1 MIHSP
6 FGGRV
11 NGAWGI
17 VLRSALEERTGVEVE
32 MQANDNGMIFR
43 FPSLEGLPPVDILQS
58 MTPAEARERLLRDL
72 PNSAA
77 FGAQFR
83 MNAGRALLLPR
94 AHGHRRTP
102 FWLQRLKAKDLLAV
116 VRKFKEFPIIAETY
130 RDCLR
135 DVFDLPHLEEVL
147 EAIQQGSIRVTAI
160 ETAVP
165 SPVAAD
171 LLFGFMEQY
180 LYEWDAP
187 KAERQL
193 QTLSV
198 RRDLLE
204 DLLGSGVELSEL
216 LRPEAVGEVVAES
229 RHTASGYQAR
239 SVEELAVFLEELG
252 DLSEAES
259 AAVCVRPPEGAD
271 TRAGAPGQAG
281 GAGNPQA
288 AAWLQQLAD
297 AGRVVKV
304 AIPTAGGP
312 EERWLAVELA
322 GEYVPDRAGGGAAMR
337 AADWSWPD
345 PEAILRRYL
354 RSSGPVTRQRV
365 LKRYAFPEE
374 WLDGA
379 LSRLVAARVVLKGHF
394 TPGGAPGACPPPCEE
409 YCDQGLLERIHRRS
423 LGLLRKEVQP
433 VSLSQY
439 AAFLTR
445 WQHLR
450 KGEGLL
456 GQEGLRTVMR
466 QLRGVAVPGAIW
478 EREVLP
484 LRLASYDPDELDD
497 LCQSG
502 ELVWAG
508 LGRDP
513 AGRASVSCR
522 AGRAG
527 FSWASR
533 TTAGSARPRGWYT
546 SNSRARVRHSRPTWR
561 PAPG

>member
-1 MIHSP
+1 
-6 FGGRV
+6 
-11 NGAWGI
+11 
-17 VLRSALEERTGVEVE
+17 
-32 MQANDNGMIFR
+32 
-43 FPSLEGLPPVDILQS
+43 
-58 MTPAEARERLLRDL
+58 MTPAEARERILREL
-72 PNSAA
+72 PDSAV

-83 MNAGRALLLPR
+83 MNAARALLLPTR
-94 AHGHRRTP
+94 TAGKRTP
-102 FWLQRLKAKDLLAV
+102 FWLQRLKAKDLLAM
-116 VRKFKEFPIIAETY
+116 VRQFDDFPIVAETY

-135 DVFDLPHLEEVL
+135 DVLDLPHLEEVL
-147 EAIQQGSIRVTAI
+147 ERIQAAASGRASKRGALAGGGRSCCSASSAVHVRVGRAQGRTPAS
-160 ETAVP
+160 
-165 SPVAAD
+165 
-171 LLFGFMEQY
+171 
-180 LYEWDAP
+180 DALRAP
-187 KAERQL
+187 RGAGGSAGERGRAERPAAAGGG
-193 QTLSV
+193 
-198 RRDLLE
+198 RRSC
-204 DLLGSGVELSEL
+204 GGKPPH
-216 LRPEAVGEVVAES
+216 RN
-229 RHTASGYQAR
+229 GYQAR

-271 TRAGAPGQAG
+271 TRAGAPAQAG

-345 PEAILRRYL
+345 PEVILRRYL
-354 RSSGPVTRQRV
+354 RSSGPVTRQRI

-374 WLDGA
+374 WLDGT

-394 TPGGAPGACPPPCEE
+394 TPGGALGACPPPCEE

-513 AGRASVSCR
+513 RRAR
-522 AGRAG
+522 FR
-527 FSWASR
+527 FL
-533 TTAGSARPRGWYT
+533 PRGEGRLFLGEPDDSGLSET
-546 SNSRARVRHSRPTWR
+546 ARLVHEQLKSEGASFTADLGGRHRA
-561 PAPG
+561 